1 MFEFFNRLL
10 KSWRC
15 QKFADCRIVH
25 DEMNGPLFLTVTPF
39 IYHLFKCVDLYLL
52 RRTNTTPVS
61 HLGRKSFVA
70 MSASIGR
77 FFKIPATSMT
87 SAAAFNA
94 RSVIR
99 PSRL

>member
-1 MFEFFNRLL
+1 M
-10 KSWRC
+10 
-15 QKFADCRIVH
+15 KFSILAFPAFGSNSAPIYLP
-25 DEMNGPLFLTVTPF
+25 PLQM
-39 IYHLFKCVDLYLL
+39 
-52 RRTNTTPVS
+52 RRSLSATANEYDSGLS